1 MKIKVKKI
9 KRFII
14 VLICIVSVFCFS
26 FSVSALKVNSLDIK
40 GTRGE
45 IWDVYGSGRRFTT
58 TPFEDY
64 NLGICYPFD
73 IYGLNFDVT
82 GSPLA
87 TYTYFSTYG
96 VNYGTLTLSYYADN
110 GNIYYDSFNGLY
122 DLNGNKLASFVVNDG
137 IYTLSYTGDMLSEFL
152 LQGYFT
158 YDNGDSELYVIADIT
173 FTPTNGDIINNQN
186 ENTDKII
193 GNQNSNS
200 QAIQNN
206 QDKNTDKIIQNQEEN
221 QSEITNGW
229 QQEANP
235 DTSVTDDYGQKDAEL
250 QEATKQGRSET
261 VSIFNSF
268 GSLFQSDGHLYKGL
282 LSVSAIFTEFLK
294 IEWVGSILNFA
305 LAIGVFAFVIG
316 TGSQV
321 FRSAHEQ
328 REERKID
335 NISSDDERWLY

>member
-1 MKIKVKKI
+1 M
-9 KRFII
+9 II
-14 VLICIVSVFCFS
+14 FSSFCIP
-26 FSVSALKVNSLDIK
+26 VSALKVNSLEIR

-45 IWDVYGSGRRFTT
+45 IWDLYGSGRRFTT

-193 GNQNSNS
+193 GSQNQNS

-206 QDKNTDKIIQNQEEN
+206 QDKNTDKITQNDDENTDKIINNQNQLQEN
-221 QSEITNGW
+221 EKN
-229 QQEANP
+229 EANSSGNSASDDLSSAVP
-235 DTSVTDDYGQKDAEL
+235 DKSAGFTSALSSFVQSMSTTD
-250 QEATKQGRSET
+250 TKCEIG
-261 VSIFNSF
+261 IPAFIIPKI
-268 GSLFQSDGHLYKGL
+268 DGL
-282 LSVSAIFTEFLK
+282 LPEAKLLDEQKLDFSIAISLIPEAIMKLVQALTTIALIVFSFKELYST
-294 IEWVGSILNFA
+294 IEYVLTLRRGGS
-305 LAIGVFAFVIG
+305 
-316 TGSQV
+316 
-321 FRSAHEQ
+321 E
-328 REERKID
+328 
-335 NISSDDERWLY
+335 